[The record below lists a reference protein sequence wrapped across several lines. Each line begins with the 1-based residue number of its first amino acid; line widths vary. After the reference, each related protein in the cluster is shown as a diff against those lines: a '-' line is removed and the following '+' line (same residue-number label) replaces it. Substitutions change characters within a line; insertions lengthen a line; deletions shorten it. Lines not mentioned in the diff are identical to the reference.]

1 MTRAFPALAVAAAVA
16 VYAAA
21 ARADCNGA
29 TGACQLPNGTYH
41 IVLPKGAKGPVPAI
55 MLVHGYGGEGLGTIR
70 NKGMVNLMLGRG
82 YAVIAPDGQ
91 PRDNGDGRTWDFHP
105 DRPATR
111 DEVAF
116 LIAVADDAAA
126 RYSLD
131 RDGML
136 LAGFSIG
143 GSMTSY
149 VACQRPEA
157 FAAYAPVAG
166 SFWRPHP
173 TDCAGPVRLL
183 HTHGKA
189 DRTVPLEGR
198 EIMPDFVQGN
208 VFEAMEIWS
217 ITNGCAV
224 ATSQRTET
232 LGIYSVQHWTGCQPG
247 TDLQFAQH
255 SGGHSIPKGW
265 ASMAVDWFESLPA
278 LNP

>member
-1 MTRAFPALAVAAAVA
+1 MRMVRKLL
-16 VYAAA
+16 AAA
-21 ARADCNGA
+21 ATLVLGTSAVMADCNGDQA
-29 TGACQLPNGTYH
+29 PCKLANGTYH
-41 IVLPKGAKGPVPAI
+41 IVLPEGVAAPVPAI
-55 MLVHGYGGEGLGTIR
+55 MLIHGYGGEGLGTIR
-70 NKGMVNLMLGRG
+70 NKGMVTLMLQRG

-105 DRPATR
+105 DRPAAR

-116 LIAVADDAAA
+116 LIEVADDAAA
-126 RYSLD
+126 RYGLD
-131 RDGML
+131 RDRML

-173 TDCAGPVRLL
+173 ESCAGPVRLL

-208 VFEAMEIWS
+208 VFEAMQIWRTS
-217 ITNGCAV
+217 NGCASPE
-224 ATSQRTET
+224 AARTVSR
-232 LGIYSVQHWTGCQPG
+232 GIYAVQQWGECRTG
-247 TDLQFAQH
+247 TDLQFALH
-255 SGGHSIPKGW
+255 EGGHSIPKGW
-265 ASMAVDWFESLPA
+265 AQMAVDWFEDR
-278 LNP
+278 

>member
-1 MTRAFPALAVAAAVA
+1 MMRCWLGWTL
-16 VYAAA
+16 AAA
-21 ARADCNGA
+21 ASVPASTALADCNGA
-29 TGACQLPNGTYH
+29 TEACKLPNGTYH
-41 IVLPKGAKGPVPAI
+41 IVLPEGATGPVPAI

-70 NKGMVNLMLGRG
+70 NKGMVNLMLQRG

-105 DRPATR
+105 ERPSTR
-111 DEVAF
+111 DEVDF

-126 RYSLD
+126 KYGLD
-131 RDGML
+131 RDRML

-149 VACQRPEA
+149 LACQEPDA

-173 TDCAGPVRLL
+173 TSCAGPVRLL

-198 EIMPDFVQGN
+198 EIMPGFVQGN
-208 VFEAMEIWS
+208 VFEAMEIWRA
-217 ITNGCAV
+217 TDGCA
-224 ATSQRTET
+224 ATDPDRTDS
-232 LGIYSVQHWTGCQPG
+232 LGIYTVQHWQDCLPG
-247 TDLQFAQH
+247 AELDFALH
-255 SGGHSIPKGW
+255 EGGHSIPKGW
-265 ASMAVDWFESLPA
+265 AQMAMDWFEA
-278 LNP
+278 R

>member
-1 MTRAFPALAVAAAVA
+1 MMRAWLGLSLTGALSLLGSVAL
-16 VYAAA
+16 
-21 ARADCNGA
+21 ADCNGA
-29 TGACQLPNGTYH
+29 AEACKLPNGTYH
-41 IVLPKGAKGPVPAI
+41 IVLPDGATGPVPAI
-55 MLVHGYGGEGLGTIR
+55 MLIHGYGGEGVGTIR
-70 NKGMVNLMLGRG
+70 NKGMVDLMLRRG

-105 DRPATR
+105 DRPSTR

-116 LIAVADDAAA
+116 LIAVADDAATT
-126 RYSLD
+126 YGLD
-131 RDGML
+131 RDRML

-149 VACQRPEA
+149 LACQEPQA

-173 TDCAGPVRLL
+173 TACAGPVRLL

-208 VFEAMEIWS
+208 VFEAMEIWRA
-217 ITNGCAV
+217 TDGCA
-224 ATSQRTET
+224 ASDPDRTDN
-232 LGIYSVQHWTGCQPG
+232 LGIYTVQHWENCLPG
-247 TDLQFAQH
+247 AELDFALH
-255 SGGHSIPKGW
+255 EGGHSIPKGW
-265 ASMAVDWFESLPA
+265 AQMAMDWFEA
-278 LNP
+278 R